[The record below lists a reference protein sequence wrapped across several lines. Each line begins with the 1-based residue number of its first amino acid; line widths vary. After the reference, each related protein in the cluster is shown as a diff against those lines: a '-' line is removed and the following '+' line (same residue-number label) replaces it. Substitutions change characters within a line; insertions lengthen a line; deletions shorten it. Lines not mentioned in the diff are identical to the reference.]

1 MLAEERL
8 AAIVA
13 AVEQRGAAT
22 VAQLCEATGASEATI
37 RRDLNLLDRQGKV
50 SKVHGGAVA
59 VGGQFDPEEPDL
71 STKSLLHIEEKASIG
86 RYAASLVYDDDFVFL
101 DAGTTTLA
109 MANCLG
115 QSGATF
121 VTTSIACA
129 RRLSELG
136 RKVYMVGGRLKL
148 GTEAIEGAEAIA
160 ALERYNFTK
169 AFLGINGIA
178 LRQGCTTPDAEE
190 AAVKTRAAEQAYLT
204 YVLADS
210 SKFGKVTA
218 VTVRPLSQVCI
229 ITDTL
234 PDESFRAHAVIKE
247 VGETHL

>member
-1 MLAEERL
+1 M
-8 AAIVA
+8 
-13 AVEQRGAAT
+13 
-22 VAQLCEATGASEATI
+22 
-37 RRDLNLLDRQGKV
+37 
-50 SKVHGGAVA
+50 
-59 VGGQFDPEEPDL
+59 
-71 STKSLLHIEEKASIG
+71 
-86 RYAASLVYDDDFVFL
+86 
-101 DAGTTTLA
+101 
-109 MANCLG
+109 
-115 QSGATF
+115 
-121 VTTSIACA
+121 
-129 RRLSELG
+129 
-136 RKVYMVGGRLKL
+136 
-148 GTEAIEGAEAIA
+148 GAEAIA